1 MPENIQH
8 EDFGEKI
15 GGAKKDLWKDRG
27 LYVDDLSGMNEREAE
42 KFVKKDNVWKKPD
55 YQAMLD
61 EGVPL
66 GVVYFIKK
74 ARDGLSASPQYYRR
88 DDTPEK
94 RLARQKEYI
103 QTVRELQSV
112 VSEVRTVEDAVKVYD
127 RFFLENGYLEQ
138 VQGWGSGIHYRA
150 TEKGQENPVIT
161 NKLSNALMVRS
172 AEYFERNFTQKA
184 RKEQFG
190 VSKDQKVPKGYAIHF
205 NDGKNTYSRNNDWKA
220 GTYYVTK
227 GYSILQTNF
236 ESREAALK
244 WVQDFVR
251 QRSKGGK
258 VRFTP
263 PQLEHVKRTGPDYR
277 SGQEITGQHYLETFG
292 FRGGEFGN
300 WMNQN
305 DRQASFNMGFEAL
318 KDLASALQISDKDIA
333 YQGTLAIAFGARGSG
348 NAAAHYEPLRKVINL
363 TKMHGAGSL
372 AHEWW
377 HGFDDYLGAQM
388 GAKGFLS
395 EQPRLYPLF
404 QKLIDTMKYK
414 PETPEQAAKRTE
426 AQSERTRKNAA
437 SWLDSA
443 VLGSLKRYGNEEQME
458 TYAVLREAFLSGET
472 GSVERISAF
481 KKAVTGRVIPKSERE
496 RLELFERMLHGIQ
509 EQEAPQ
515 IGRTETDYYRNSVR
529 MGKECE
535 KDGGY
540 WDSNVEM
547 TARAFACYI
556 KDKLPYQSDYLAG
569 HADCAVTL
577 VAGKDGKMEVL
588 KAYPEGEERK
598 AINAVFDEIMAEL
611 KREQILTHS
620 ETTLPLL
627 VQAAPLAENE
637 QISIFTMERPSVMA
651 QLAAAK
657 PAEKTTPAQTV
668 PKKSHA
674 PEI

>member
-1 MPENIQH
+1 M
-8 EDFGEKI
+8 KI
-15 GGAKKDLWKDRG
+15 LGRKDLWKDRG

-112 VSEVRTVEDAVKVYD
+112 VSEVRTVEDAMKVYD

-220 GTYYVTK
+220 GTYYVAK

-244 WVQDFVR
+244 WVQDFAR

-263 PQLEHVKRTGPDYR
+263 PQLEHVRRTGPDYR

-305 DRQASFNMGFEAL
+305 DRQASLNMGFEAL

-377 HGFDDYLGAQM
+377 HGFDDYLGTRM

-472 GSVERISAF
+472 GSVERLSAF

-496 RLELFERMLHGIQ
+496 RLELFERMLHGVQ
-509 EQEAPQ
+509 EQETPQ

-598 AINAVFDEIMAEL
+598 AINAVFDEMMAEL

-620 ETTLPLL
+620 ETTLPLP

-657 PAEKTTPAQTV
+657 PAEKTTLVQTA
-668 PKKSHA
+668 PKKSHE

>member
-112 VSEVRTVEDAVKVYD
+112 VSEVRTVEDAMKVYD

-150 TEKGQENPVIT
+150 TEKGRENPVIT

-172 AEYFERNFTQKA
+172 TEYFERNFTQKA

-244 WVQDFVR
+244 WVQDFAR

-263 PQLEHVKRTGPDYR
+263 PQLEHVRRTGPDYR
-277 SGQEITGQHYLETFG
+277 NGQEITGQHYLETFG

-305 DRQASFNMGFEAL
+305 DRQASLNMGFEAL

-426 AQSERTRKNAA
+426 AQNERTRKNAA

-472 GSVERISAF
+472 GSVERLSAF

-496 RLELFERMLHGIQ
+496 RLELFERMLHGVQ
-509 EQEAPQ
+509 EQETPQ

-577 VAGKDGKMEVL
+577 VAGKDGKMDVL

-598 AINAVFDEIMAEL
+598 AINAVFDEMMAEL

-620 ETTLPLL
+620 ETTLPLP
-627 VQAAPLAENE
+627 VQAAPLVENE

-657 PAEKTTPAQTV
+657 PAEKTTPAQTA
-668 PKKSHA
+668 PKKSRA
-674 PEI
+674 PDI

>member
-112 VSEVRTVEDAVKVYD
+112 VSEVRTVEDAMKVYD

-244 WVQDFVR
+244 WVQDFAR

-263 PQLEHVKRTGPDYR
+263 PQLEHVRRTGPDYR

-305 DRQASFNMGFEAL
+305 DRQASLNMGFEAL

-333 YQGTLAIAFGARGSG
+333 YKGTLAIAFGARGSG

-377 HGFDDYLGAQM
+377 HGFDDYLGTRM

-472 GSVERISAF
+472 GSVERLSAF

-496 RLELFERMLHGIQ
+496 RLELFERMLHGVQ
-509 EQEAPQ
+509 EQETPQ

-620 ETTLPLL
+620 ETTLPLP
-627 VQAAPLAENE
+627 VQAAPLVENE

-657 PAEKTTPAQTV
+657 PAEKTTQAQTV
-668 PKKSHA
+668 PKKSRA